1 MVDSEDVELRI
12 QEDCL
17 CPVLSLH
24 SSADGHL
31 GCFHHLALVN
41 SAAVNIGVQRLLRFL
56 LAGLLQICLGVA
68 LLGRMVVLCLTF

>member
-1 MVDSEDVELRI
+1 MELRI

-17 CPVLSLH
+17 CPVFSLH

-31 GCFHHLALVN
+31 GRFHHLALVN
-41 SAAVNIGVQRLLRFL
+41 SAAVNIGVQRLLKLL
-56 LAGLLQICLGVA
+56 LADLLQICLGVE